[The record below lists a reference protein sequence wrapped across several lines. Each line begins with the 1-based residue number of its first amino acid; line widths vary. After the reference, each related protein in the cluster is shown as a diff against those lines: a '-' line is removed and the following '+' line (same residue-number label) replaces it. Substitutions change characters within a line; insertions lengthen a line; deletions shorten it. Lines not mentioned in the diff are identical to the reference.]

1 MMISGIEVI
10 NLRIYDLYM
19 PKLFY
24 LYEGGLKS
32 LNNGN
37 KFTNMYHCSSCGH
50 SFKSLWEGVGNYY
63 GVRPNDQIIYCPK
76 CGSRF
81 TEVTQKNDFS
91 FMADGEYSPL
101 SMRICLEEYK
111 DSLRLTLSGKEIVCD
126 EDSEYMFHHRLYKE
140 TISFN
145 VAQRTAIYK
154 RYINHKLIINYN
166 LCNIFDTSFGRDTNL
181 KFLNHRHITSIYAGD
196 FKKILKLLRERLSKK
211 LESKLKFKIKSMYV
225 CHGNK
230 GSYFIK
236 PILNIAYRL
245 AFTDLNNLSV
255 IDYNYIYRKYPFY
268 YGSADRNFYDLDDAY
283 LSDERLKIISKAK
296 DTISGLLEI
305 ANLPNKPAI
314 RRLVKDKPFL
324 LLRHK
329 QIYTIAQ
336 GNIDTFNNINNCLE
350 FDFLWRRDIRT
361 LLNQLALISYNWGIE
376 YINALM
382 RWWHNSQD
390 KISCEDAIYMIFK
403 LKDKA
408 TLWQEKPAPA
418 NLHDYLVTA
427 IYKQEHPFRAFNIN
441 DPICRRLAMQFDSI
455 KFYLPENSDVLRNI
469 GKIFRNCVGNYVD
482 AVYTGKSNIVLMSDD
497 KGKLKACIE
506 VQNNK
511 LIQAKLF
518 ANKPAHNNK
527 QINDEIIKWADK
539 ANINYDNCSDIFKPE
554 KQILPQREAV

>member
-1 MMISGIEVI
+1 MTISGIEVT

-63 GVRPNDQIIYCPK
+63 GIRPNDQIIYCPK

-81 TEVTQKNDFS
+81 TEATQKNDFS
-91 FMADGEYSPL
+91 FMADGDYSPL
-101 SMRICLEEYK
+101 GMRISLDEYK

-126 EDSEYMFHHRLYKE
+126 EDSDYMFHHRLYKE

-166 LCNIFDTSFGRDTNL
+166 LCNILDTSFSRDTNL
-181 KFLNHRHITSIYAGD
+181 KFLNHRHFTSIYAVD
-196 FKKILKLLRERLSKK
+196 FKKILKILRERLSKK
-211 LESKLKFKIKSMYV
+211 LESKFKFKIKSMYV
-225 CHGNK
+225 CHENK

-245 AFTDLNNLSV
+245 VFTDLNNLSLT
-255 IDYNYIYRKYPFY
+255 DYNYIYRKYPFY

-305 ANLPNKPAI
+305 ADLPNKPVI

-361 LLNQLALISYNWGIE
+361 LLNQLALISDNWGIE

-408 TLWQEKPAPA
+408 TLWQEK
-418 NLHDYLVTA
+418 
-427 IYKQEHPFRAFNIN
+427 
-441 DPICRRLAMQFDSI
+441 
-455 KFYLPENSDVLRNI
+455 
-469 GKIFRNCVGNYVD
+469 
-482 AVYTGKSNIVLMSDD
+482 TGS
-497 KGKLKACIE
+497 C
-506 VQNNK
+506 
-511 LIQAKLF
+511 
-518 ANKPAHNNK
+518 
-527 QINDEIIKWADK
+527 
-539 ANINYDNCSDIFKPE
+539 
-554 KQILPQREAV
+554 